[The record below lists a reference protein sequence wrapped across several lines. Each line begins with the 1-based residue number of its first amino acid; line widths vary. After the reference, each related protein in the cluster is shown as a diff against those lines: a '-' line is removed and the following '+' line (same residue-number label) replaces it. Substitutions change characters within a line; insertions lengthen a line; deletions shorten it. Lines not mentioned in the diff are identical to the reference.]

1 MSAPF
6 VVAPDGNTSAGPH
19 VMLHSMTL
27 REVLALERETV
38 LIAVTMT
45 ALIVVFSGGPGSCR
59 RG

>member
-6 VVAPDGNTSAGPH
+6 VVAPDGTTSAGPDAI
-19 VMLHSMTL
+19 LHTMTL
-27 REVLALERETV
+27 REVLALQRETV

-45 ALIVVFSGGPGSCR
+45 TLIVVFSGGPGSCR